1 MVSVNWI
8 IIVAGNG
15 SAPIRHQVITWT
27 ITETCWN
34 TNQNTQ
40 KFYSRECI
48 WKCKIFGHFVQALLN
63 MANYFWNGLFGETIC
78 CIIAFLL
85 ISRGSFYFREISEIF
100 IIVMAWIWTYHTF
113 LCHVVIH
120 ACHDCSDGLANHQ
133 SEAVRLWMII
143 YIPQKPF
150 QTWHLIG
157 WQHSRQ
163 PIRSHVRKS
172 LLTNKEFT
180 MDFT

>member
-8 IIVAGNG
+8 TY
-15 SAPIRHQVITWT
+15 SAPSYYLNQCWLHQLDPW
-27 ITETCWN
+27 EQTCWN

-40 KFYSRECI
+40 KNLFKRMHL
-48 WKCKIFGHFVQALLN
+48 KMQNFGHFVQALLN
-63 MANYFWNGLFGETIC
+63 MANYFWNGLFGGTIC

-85 ISRGSFYFREISEIF
+85 ISRGSFYFREISKIF
-100 IIVMAWIWTYHTF
+100 IIVMAWIWTYHTS
-113 LCHVVIH
+113 LCHVITH
-120 ACHDCSDGLANHQ
+120 AWHNCRDGLANHQ
-133 SEAVRLWMII
+133 SEAVRLWMRI
-143 YIPQKPF
+143 YIPQKPS